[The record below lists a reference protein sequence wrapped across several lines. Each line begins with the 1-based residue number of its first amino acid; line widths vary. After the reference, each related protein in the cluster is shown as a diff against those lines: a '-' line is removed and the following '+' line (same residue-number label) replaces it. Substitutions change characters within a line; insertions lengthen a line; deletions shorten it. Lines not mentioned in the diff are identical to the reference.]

1 MILEMETKGLN
12 MARSRN
18 KKQQDMQAKWAGW
31 DTLEKA
37 ESHSGPRS
45 IASVSEGTIGP
56 LNWKTFCWKS

>member
-1 MILEMETKGLN
+1 
-12 MARSRN
+12 MAQSRN

-37 ESHSGPRS
+37 ESHSGPRR
-45 IASVSEGTIGP
+45 ITSVSEGKIGP